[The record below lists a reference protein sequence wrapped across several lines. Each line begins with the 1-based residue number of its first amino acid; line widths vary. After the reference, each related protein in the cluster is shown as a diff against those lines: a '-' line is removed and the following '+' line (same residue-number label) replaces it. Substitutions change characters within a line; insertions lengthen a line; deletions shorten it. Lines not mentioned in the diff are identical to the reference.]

1 MQLDCALLFAMLRD
15 KDLVSKLPTLEVVA
29 TDFKHPQHGRAYRF
43 ICKHLED
50 HGALPS
56 AAVVKQVCQ
65 VDIEDSDVAPGFA
78 LAEFLKRKLFGRVSS
93 GIETVGDSL
102 RKNDPE
108 GAYGLMR
115 GLVETIRPGSTIVTP
130 REVASLGHKVI
141 ELYEKVKGGYQ
152 GVPCVWPSINDTT
165 MGLWPKTTNY
175 YVARAGIGKCASFAT
190 LIIDATTGVYKTIQ
204 QIVEEKADVFTRDEN
219 GDIKRVT
226 PTNWIHTGRKEC
238 LRIKLRSGRELSCTP
253 EHPLMTV
260 DGWKRLDEI
269 KPGDH
274 VETVRNMPEPA
285 NTIALPEHEVVLLAA
300 LLADGSYTGAGVQ
313 FTKGDP
319 AIIDKVATCVS
330 MMGADLVPAK
340 AEYQYLVR
348 RRDCRERN
356 PVRMML
362 DRYGCGHLLS
372 KKKVI
377 PDEIFQLPNDL
388 LAKFLGTFW
397 SCDGSV
403 SGERAPRVE
412 LASKVMVQQIQ
423 RLLLRFGITS
433 RVSYSQPKLNG
444 TRFDAW
450 CLSVYATGW
459 ELFRDYIPLI
469 GKNTKVVVSKGTR
482 ADNIPLTSDLRKK
495 ILEVVERGYVH
506 GCKFADVSK
515 LLGYS
520 PMVFRS
526 NLLRYKAIPR
536 RTFAAFIDVFNAH
549 ELAPLLVNHWDEVV
563 SIEPDGVQEVY
574 DLSVADTHSFV
585 AEDVVCHNTWVVWLQ
600 ARHAWRAGYRVLC
613 VSPEM
618 SEEECTER
626 FFLIESRV
634 SAHQVLRG
642 NLSDFAYERLK
653 SSIEER
659 KDDKGLYIIDMDD
672 DLSWQGIESAIR
684 SCKPHLVCLDSIY
697 MLGQGRDRT
706 ERTIRTTD
714 WLRKISKRF
723 GEEYGTAFVGFH
735 QLSRAAVQSKKAGGV
750 GYEDAAVA
758 LTDQIFW
765 DAHSLWIMEQD
776 ADMRADKR
784 IRFHCRKVRRGVWR
798 SKPVDAYW
806 DFDNMRFDEIVSQ
819 EDDFVDHEFDDTDK
833 GKTTPF

>member
-43 ICKHLED
+43 ICKHLQD

-56 AAVVKQVCQ
+56 TAVVKQVCQ

-108 GAYGLMR
+108 GAYALMR
-115 GLVETIRPGSTIVTP
+115 GLVESIRPGSTIVTP

-175 YVARAGIGKCASFAT
+175 YVARAGIGK
-190 LIIDATTGVYKTIQ
+190 
-204 QIVEEKADVFTRDEN
+204 
-219 GDIKRVT
+219 
-226 PTNWIHTGRKEC
+226 
-238 LRIKLRSGRELSCTP
+238 
-253 EHPLMTV
+253 
-260 DGWKRLDEI
+260 
-269 KPGDH
+269 
-274 VETVRNMPEPA
+274 
-285 NTIALPEHEVVLLAA
+285 
-300 LLADGSYTGAGVQ
+300 
-313 FTKGDP
+313 
-319 AIIDKVATCVS
+319 
-330 MMGADLVPAK
+330 
-340 AEYQYLVR
+340 
-348 RRDCRERN
+348 
-356 PVRMML
+356 
-362 DRYGCGHLLS
+362 
-372 KKKVI
+372 
-377 PDEIFQLPNDL
+377 
-388 LAKFLGTFW
+388 
-397 SCDGSV
+397 
-403 SGERAPRVE
+403 
-412 LASKVMVQQIQ
+412 
-423 RLLLRFGITS
+423 
-433 RVSYSQPKLNG
+433 
-444 TRFDAW
+444 
-450 CLSVYATGW
+450 
-459 ELFRDYIPLI
+459 
-469 GKNTKVVVSKGTR
+469 
-482 ADNIPLTSDLRKK
+482 
-495 ILEVVERGYVH
+495 
-506 GCKFADVSK
+506 
-515 LLGYS
+515 
-520 PMVFRS
+520 
-526 NLLRYKAIPR
+526 
-536 RTFAAFIDVFNAH
+536 
-549 ELAPLLVNHWDEVV
+549 
-563 SIEPDGVQEVY
+563 
-574 DLSVADTHSFV
+574 
-585 AEDVVCHNTWVVWLQ
+585 TWVVWLQ

-618 SEEECTER
+618 SEEECVER

-659 KDDKGLYIIDMDD
+659 KNDKGLYIIDMDD

-684 SCKPHLVCLDSIY
+684 SCKPQLVCLDSIY
-697 MLGQGRDRT
+697 MIGQGRDRT

-714 WLRKISKRF
+714 WLRKISKRY

-784 IRFHCRKVRRGVWR
+784 IRFHCRKIRRGVWR
-798 SKPVDAYW
+798 SKPVDVYW